1 MTRNVAAL
9 VSKPKR
15 EDNSPI
21 VSQNWT
27 AGQAREFLTHVANDR
42 FVAAWRLSLYGLRR
56 GEVMGLTWDSV
67 DLEDAKITVRSTR
80 VVAGREVITSST
92 KNRKERILT
101 IGPEVVA
108 DLKKLKAQQAK
119 EQLSLGAVYNPTNLV
134 VVNEDGTPVRPETY
148 SELFDRHTKTA
159 GLPRI
164 RLHDLR
170 HTTASLLAA
179 AGVPVVDA
187 SAMLGH
193 DPVVFQRIYA
203 HALEEGL
210 RKAGG
215 VLAGLYAVGQKTVLF
230 SALVKRL

>member
-1 MTRNVAAL
+1 MPFLALHSLSAHVFLYAVTTLLCGAL
-9 VSKPKR
+9 V
-15 EDNSPI
+15 I
-21 VSQNWT
+21 AV
-27 AGQAREFLTHVANDR
+27 HVCRSNL
-42 FVAAWRLSLYGLRR
+42 VVL
-56 GEVMGLTWDSV
+56 GEPQ
-67 DLEDAKITVRSTR
+67 
-80 VVAGREVITSST
+80 
-92 KNRKERILT
+92 

-119 EQLSLGAVYNPTNLV
+119 EQLSLGAVYNPANLV

-215 VLAGLYAVGQKTVLF
+215 VLAGLYAVGQ
-230 SALVKRL
+230 